1 MVLNKLKW
9 VKNKIKANAKKN
21 KKWGVCGN
29 RKKLKTMRCLRELP
43 SKLRKYEMKLNPCSS

>member
-21 KKWGVCGN
+21 KKWGGVETE
-29 RKKLKTMRCLRELP
+29 RSLKL
-43 SKLRKYEMKLNPCSS
+43 